1 MNRKNRNEVKMF
13 NQRELEVIE
22 KSFKSGKFLND
33 NINYNSIIEMKRDL
47 IELLEVIDISDVFR
61 ELYERKNYQVECWDY
76 SYEYSASRVLYKNLN
91 KGSAKAI
98 RNRRNNNIIKLM
110 IEHHCQIDIDYVV
123 SWWSDGEYHYFQ

>member
-1 MNRKNRNEVKMF
+1 MF

-76 SYEYSASRVLYKNLN
+76 SYEYPASSVIYYNLN

-98 RNRRNNNIIKLM
+98 RNRRNNNIIELM
-110 IEHHCQIDIDYVV
+110 MKNNCQIDIDYVV

>member
-1 MNRKNRNEVKMF
+1 MF

-33 NINYNSIIEMKRDL
+33 NVNYNSIIEMKRDL
-47 IELLEVIDISDVFR
+47 IELLEEIDISDVFR
-61 ELYERKNYQVECWDY
+61 ELNERDNYQVEIYDY
-76 SYEYSASRVLYKNLN
+76 SYPVDTRQVLYKNLN

-98 RNRRNNNIIKLM
+98 RNRKNNNIIELM
-110 IEHHCQIDIDYVV
+110 MKNNCDIHIDYVV